1 MNVCGCLYEKVEK
14 FNMALD
20 KQNYLLLI
28 AAVVLCTHG
37 RTIMLLDNVVVLN
50 VHCKPLK
57 FVFLALAC
65 MNCMPTSLNA
75 KGLVSS
81 SLPWRLLT

>member
-1 MNVCGCLYEKVEK
+1 MNVCGCLYEKVDK

-28 AAVVLCTHG
+28 AVVVLCTHG
-37 RTIMLLDNVVVLN
+37 RTIIMLLDNGLVLN

-57 FVFLALAC
+57 FFFLSLAC
-65 MNCMPTSLNA
+65 INCMPMKLEC
-75 KGLVSS
+75 
-81 SLPWRLLT
+81 